1 MNFSSL
7 LVREY
12 IYQLYNELVVGIAS
26 KLEQRTKKEK
36 KSGCGELM
44 LFVLL
49 PTSQRLTFIS
59 TLLLL
64 NSCFF
69 PQDLEVVVDQGEEEF
84 GEEEEVR
91 MDPAWTFLTSS
102 APLDLSLLKEGFQ
115 GENSRSETNQHFIEI
130 LVTGSQ
136 VSDSSFFGYSV
147 IHHGRLCVIGHQ
159 KNRRRCPTV

>member
-1 MNFSSL
+1 MFFS
-7 LVREY
+7 
-12 IYQLYNELVVGIAS
+12 
-26 KLEQRTKKEK
+26 
-36 KSGCGELM
+36 
-44 LFVLL
+44 
-49 PTSQRLTFIS
+49 
-59 TLLLL
+59 
-64 NSCFF
+64 

>member
-7 LVREY
+7 LLREY

-36 KSGCGELM
+36 KSGCGELI

-49 PTSQRLTFIS
+49 PTSKRLTFIT
-59 TLLLL
+59 TLLLV
-64 NSCFF
+64 NSCFSL
-69 PQDLEVVVDQGEEEF
+69 QDLEVVADQGEEES
-84 GEEEEVR
+84 EEGR